1 MARYERNIDK
11 TYEYNKYYE
20 KNSFVGE
27 AATVVSIPKFEDVK
41 DKLPSPIFDGHEDY
55 IAAYYKAWE
64 IAFGNLKN
72 PKEGSGFVSPFID
85 SAFNGCI
92 FMWDSAFMT
101 MFGKYAERVFSFQ
114 KTLDNFYS
122 SQHKDGFICRMID
135 EQSGL
140 DGFTR
145 YDPSST
151 GPNILSLSEW
161 KYFESFGDRERL
173 SRVYY
178 PLRAFH
184 IWYRK
189 NRTWPDGSYFS
200 SGWGC
205 GMDNTPRLPKGYDHE
220 FSHGHMTWLDICL
233 QVILDCDILI
243 KMNEALGSPDDI
255 SDLTEERERLSRL
268 VNGKLWDEET
278 SFLYDRWADGRLNGV
293 KHISAFW
300 SLLAGVLPREREEK
314 MLGHLT
320 SGGEFNRKTP
330 FASLSADHPDFRPD
344 GGYALGS
351 SIASTSYMCL
361 LGLIERGYM
370 KEAHELADKYL
381 DTVVTVF
388 NKTGTIWEN
397 YAPDI
402 KEHGNPAKPDF
413 VGWSGIIPISI
424 MLECLFGILPKEKD
438 GYIEW
443 HINRTERHGISRYPF
458 GNDGV
463 VELISEKRNS
473 PDEEPKITIK
483 SNIPIKVKVIFGGTE
498 RIVESI
504 PY

>member
-205 GMDNTPRLPKGYDHE
+205 GMDNTPRLPKG
-220 FSHGHMTWLDICL
+220 
-233 QVILDCDILI
+233 
-243 KMNEALGSPDDI
+243 
-255 SDLTEERERLSRL
+255 
-268 VNGKLWDEET
+268 
-278 SFLYDRWADGRLNGV
+278 
-293 KHISAFW
+293 
-300 SLLAGVLPREREEK
+300 
-314 MLGHLT
+314 
-320 SGGEFNRKTP
+320 
-330 FASLSADHPDFRPD
+330 
-344 GGYALGS
+344 
-351 SIASTSYMCL
+351 
-361 LGLIERGYM
+361 
-370 KEAHELADKYL
+370 
-381 DTVVTVF
+381 
-388 NKTGTIWEN
+388 
-397 YAPDI
+397 
-402 KEHGNPAKPDF
+402 
-413 VGWSGIIPISI
+413 
-424 MLECLFGILPKEKD
+424 
-438 GYIEW
+438 
-443 HINRTERHGISRYPF
+443 
-458 GNDGV
+458 
-463 VELISEKRNS
+463 
-473 PDEEPKITIK
+473 
-483 SNIPIKVKVIFGGTE
+483 
-498 RIVESI
+498 
-504 PY
+504 